1 MDEIKKLSALA
12 YELRKDVVD
21 MIVEGK
27 GGHIGGDM
35 SVMDI
40 LVSLYFK
47 EMNISPENKD
57 DENRDRFIL
66 SKGHSV
72 EAYYAVLAAKGFFPK
87 KEVME
92 QFSRFGTPYIG
103 CLLYTSCGICLSSAG
118 IGHACELSDAIH
130 RTGKS
135 APYQFHSGA
144 YYQFCP
150 ELDLNLRTVWHAQ
163 NGSGRSRCGDTGLR
177 YCKSLHTVYFSV
189 EGQQNGEIENKGYVQ
204 LGRWFFQSLSEQMSP
219 HSLQ

>member
-103 CLLYTSCGICLSSAG
+103 HPNNKLPGIEEIIVYTRLWETGNWQRALSGKGLCRLPSTNWIICV
-118 IGHACELSDAIH
+118 
-130 RTGKS
+130 RWWTGTGCR
-135 APYQFHSGA
+135 Y
-144 YYQFCP
+144 P
-150 ELDLNLRTVWHAQ
+150 EIR
-163 NGSGRSRCGDTGLR
+163 R
-177 YCKSLHTVYFSV
+177 
-189 EGQQNGEIENKGYVQ
+189 
-204 LGRWFFQSLSEQMSP
+204 M
-219 HSLQ
+219 